1 MYSIASLLDPSSD
14 QAVRSIWARFEN
26 ECGLTGI
33 KVTPLPHFSWQSAD
47 AYQVEPVADVLAEIA
62 EATQP
67 FSVHVSGLG
76 IFTGAQPIIY
86 LPIVKSPSFVKIH
99 QILWDRLRPFAVVP
113 NLYYDPDRWLA
124 HITLAYH
131 ETDPQRLG
139 CAVVEAAMKSL
150 SFEIYV
156 DHFAILY
163 QTDGK
168 AGLHSRFEFGE
179 NTHEKREN

>member
-47 AYQVEPVADVLAEIA
+47 AYQVEPVGDALAKIA
-62 EATQP
+62 ETMEP
-67 FSVHVSGLG
+67 FSTLVTGLG
-76 IFTGAQPIIY
+76 IFTGPQPVIY
-86 LPIVKSPSFVKIH
+86 LPIVKNPMLVDIH
-99 QILWDRLRPFAVVP
+99 QILWDQLRPFAVVP
-113 NLYYDPDRWLA
+113 NLHYDPERWLA

-139 CAVVEAAMKSL
+139 CAVVEAAMQPL

-156 DHFAILY
+156 DHFAILF
-163 QTDGK
+163 QTDGR
-168 AGLHSRFEFGE
+168 AGLHSRFEFGG
-179 NTHEKREN
+179 NSHEKRGQ